1 MVLKLHEY
9 QAKEIFAREGI
20 PVPMGRIA
28 RNPREAFEI
37 SREIGSEVV
46 LKAQV
51 LVGGRGKA
59 GGILFSSLEEVEEK
73 SRKIFST
80 EIKGERPELILVE
93 ERLNSVKEFYLGIT
107 FDRSRG
113 RPVVMTSSEGG
124 VEIEEVARRSPEK
137 ITWVEVDPLKG
148 IYPYMIRKLSRPFP
162 KEVRK
167 EAHEIIAKLYEIF
180 VKYDA
185 ELAEINPLIYDG
197 KKLVAA
203 DAVLNINDDSL
214 FRQNFKREEEGIEGI
229 ASREGFSYV
238 TLDGEIAIIG
248 NGAGLTMATLDAV
261 EMEGGKAAN
270 FLDIGGGV
278 PPEGMKKALEIVYM
292 NEKAKLVLV
301 NVFGGIN
308 RCDEIAQGIR
318 MFFEERGGKLD
329 KPLVV
334 RLTGTN
340 EEEGRR
346 ILEEIGIEVYKDLR
360 EAVKSA
366 VRRVKN
372 DTSL

>member
-93 ERLNSVKEFYLGIT
+93 ERLKSVKEFYLGIT

-229 ASREGFSYV
+229 ASKEGFSYV

>member
-1 MVLKLHEY
+1 MKLHEY

>member
-229 ASREGFSYV
+229 ASKEGFSYV